1 MVDTAKTKAALIRE
15 LQALRQQ
22 LAARETQAALSP
34 STPQESLLA
43 PPVQMEPSDHVS
55 PYQVLVEWA
64 FQGLHIHQDTII
76 QFASPTFARTFGYA
90 APQEL
95 VGQDYRILVPVHER
109 ARLEA
114 YCLACLQGQLPSV
127 PCEIQGCKKDGT
139 LLWLEC
145 IAAPLSWHGKPA
157 IAMVYLD
164 IGERKHWQDRLRHTQ
179 KMQAIETLARGIAHE
194 FNNMLQVILGFT
206 DLTQYEVPQGSV
218 AWRNLQTVLTTGRR
232 AKDLVQQIL
241 AFSRQREPE
250 RIAVDLASFVPEVLE
265 LLQTSL
271 PSNITLHYD
280 HRHDTRP
287 VLADPAQMQQ
297 VFLHLCA
304 NAEHAMRDTGGVLEI
319 RVEPFEVDSTFA
331 TTHPPLHPGP
341 HAQIIVRDTG
351 HGMPPAILERLFEPF
366 FTTKGVGEGTG
377 MGLAIVEGIV
387 ARHEGVITVQSQP
400 EAGTTCTIY
409 LPQATAAPATVVRP
423 DVLHLRGTE
432 RILFVDDEAALVV
445 LGQRMLERLGY
456 DVVGCTS
463 GAEALEMFRTTP
475 QQFDVIIADQV
486 MPDITGEQLAVAL
499 RQLRAD
505 IPFILCTGLSYK
517 PDPEKI
523 YTMDISAF
531 LPKPLEIRDL
541 ALAVRQALASPRPQQ
556 T

>member
-1 MVDTAKTKAALIRE
+1 MVDTAKTKAVLIRE

-22 LAARETQAALSP
+22 LAAWEAQAALSP
-34 STPQESLLA
+34 LTPQEPLSA
-43 PPVQMEPSDHVS
+43 RPTQRGPSDDTS

-64 FQGLHIHQDTII
+64 FHGLYVHQDAII

-90 APQEL
+90 TPQEL
-95 VGQDYRILVPVHER
+95 IGQDYRVLVPVHER

-114 YCLACLQGQLPSV
+114 YCLARLQGKFPSI
-127 PCEIQGCKKDGT
+127 PCEIRGRKKDGT

-145 IAAPLSWHGKPA
+145 MAAPLSWHGKPA
-157 IAMVYLD
+157 IATVYLD
-164 IGERKHWQDRLRHTQ
+164 IAERKHWQDRLRRTQ

-250 RIAVDLASFVPEVLE
+250 RIAVDFASFVPEVLE

-271 PSNITLHYD
+271 PSNITLQYD
-280 HRHDTRP
+280 HVPDTKP

-297 VFLHLCA
+297 VLLHLCA
-304 NAEHAMRDTGGVLEI
+304 NAEHAMRDTGGVLAI

-341 HAQIIVRDTG
+341 HVQITVRDTG
-351 HGMPPAILERLFEPF
+351 HGMPPEILERLFEPF

-387 ARHEGVITVQSQP
+387 ARHEGIITVQSQH
-400 EAGTTCTIY
+400 ETGTTCTIY
-409 LPQATAAPATVVRP
+409 LPRATTAPATVVRP

-463 GAEALEMFRTTP
+463 GAEALQLFHTTP
-475 QQFDVIIADQV
+475 QRFDVIIADQV
-486 MPDITGEQLAVAL
+486 MPDITGEQLAAAL
-499 RQLRAD
+499 RQLQAD

-517 PDPEKI
+517 PDPEKMHTLGI
-523 YTMDISAF
+523 RAF
-531 LPKPLEIRDL
+531 LLKPLEVRDL
-541 ALAVRQALASPRPQQ
+541 ALAVRQVLVPQQ
-556 T
+556 PQQA